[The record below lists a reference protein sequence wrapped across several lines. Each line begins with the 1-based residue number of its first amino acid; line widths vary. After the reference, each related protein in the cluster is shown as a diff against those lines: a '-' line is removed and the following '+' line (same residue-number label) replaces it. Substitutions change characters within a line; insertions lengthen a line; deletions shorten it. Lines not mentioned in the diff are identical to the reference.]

1 MVFGI
6 WLCNLYYISYYTQQ
20 GIWTINHHVWPKYE
34 FIIHN
39 NFLPVKKSLSCCPL
53 ILKSQHIC
61 FEWFWTVFFFLVN
74 GARFVHNSLLVQLAS
89 TFSLERVIFGMEWK
103 SMGHELAFIGGLS
116 LEGLSIDSDSWKM
129 CHNDITSVSGL
140 TVQ

>member
-39 NFLPVKKSLSCCPL
+39 NFSTSEKVPLLLSPH
-53 ILKSQHIC
+53 IKIQHIC

-89 TFSLERVIFGMEWK
+89 TFSLERVIFWYGMEVDGTWTCVYRW
-103 SMGHELAFIGGLS
+103 AFP
-116 LEGLSIDSDSWKM
+116 WR
-129 CHNDITSVSGL
+129 SVYRFRL
-140 TVQ
+140 MKNVP